1 MIKGIPTLLALPL
14 AALLLLTGCA
24 NDTGT
29 GPLNGETE
37 YLGQIK
43 DSIVKK
49 FNPNASTT
57 DGVSYWKGDE
67 YKGAPSI
74 VIHLEEQ
81 RAYFYKDKQ
90 LVGVSLIST
99 GREGF
104 DTPTGKFH
112 IIQKDKDHV
121 SSRFGDYL
129 DKDGNVIKKQADTT
143 LDPIPK
149 GAIYD
154 GDVMPYFMRIVGG
167 TGLHEGYLP
176 GYPASHGCIRM
187 PGFMAENFFYNVSV
201 GTPVTITK

>member
-14 AALLLLTGCA
+14 AALLLLSGCA
-24 NDTGT
+24 SNGT
-29 GPLNGETE
+29 SPLNGETE
-37 YLGQIK
+37 YLGQIRDK
-43 DSIVKK
+43 IAKTL
-49 FNPNASTT
+49 NPND

-74 VIHLEEQ
+74 VIHLDEQ

-90 LVGVSLIST
+90 LVGVSIIST

-104 DTPTGKFH
+104 DTPTGHFH

-129 DKDGNVIKKQADTT
+129 DKNGNVIKKQGDR
-143 LDPIPK
+143 LVDPLPK

-154 GDVMPYFMRIVGG
+154 GDVMPYFMRIVDG
-167 TGLHEGYLP
+167 TGLHQGYLP

-187 PGFMAENFFYNVSV
+187 PGDMAEDFFYNVSV
-201 GTPVTITK
+201 GTPVTIIK